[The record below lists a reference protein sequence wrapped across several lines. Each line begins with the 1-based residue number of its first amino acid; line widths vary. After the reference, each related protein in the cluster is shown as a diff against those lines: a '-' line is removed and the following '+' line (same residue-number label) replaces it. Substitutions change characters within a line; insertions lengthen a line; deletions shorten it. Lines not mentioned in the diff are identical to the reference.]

1 MCVCLYA
8 CVCVCGKTLRIELM
22 FHPHVLYEIV
32 RVHSVCLRLLSIV
45 YLFAISFQLV
55 FALSQLRRTEVE
67 DIHTHTHTHLNT
79 YVYTHTHTHTSTQ
92 IDTLYDCQLYH
103 LLHCLA

>member
-1 MCVCLYA
+1 MHV
-8 CVCVCGKTLRIELM
+8 CVCVEKLCELNLCM

-45 YLFAISFQLV
+45 YLSAISFQLV

-79 YVYTHTHTHTSTQ
+79 YVYTHTHTH
-92 IDTLYDCQLYH
+92 
-103 LLHCLA
+103 LHK